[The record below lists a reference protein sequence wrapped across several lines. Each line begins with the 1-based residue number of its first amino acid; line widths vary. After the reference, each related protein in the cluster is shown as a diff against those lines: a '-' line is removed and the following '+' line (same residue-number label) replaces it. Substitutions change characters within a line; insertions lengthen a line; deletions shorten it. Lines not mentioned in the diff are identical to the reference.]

1 VIHRA
6 ARVGFARSADAYERS
21 RPGYPDDAIQHLVS
35 HLPAGAR
42 VLDLAA
48 GTGKLTRPLIASG
61 LDVVAVEPVPDMRAG
76 LPSRVRTLDG
86 TAEAIPVADGS
97 VDAVTVGQAF
107 HWFDGEKAL
116 DEIHRVLRPR
126 GLLGLIWNRRVED
139 DPVNRRIS
147 ELLAPYRGDAPTHR
161 HDAWRSVFQRT
172 ALFYPLE
179 ERVFAN
185 EQVLDAQGFEDRIG
199 SISFIA
205 ALGHEERARVLERAR
220 SLVGDGTVVVPYRC
234 EVQVCRAR

>member
-21 RPGYPDDAIQHLVS
+21 RPGYPDEAIRHLVS
-35 HLPAGAR
+35 HLTARAR

-48 GTGKLTRPLIASG
+48 GTGKLTRPLVASG
-61 LDVVAVEPVPDMRAG
+61 LNVVAVEPVPDMRAG
-76 LPSRVRTLDG
+76 LPDAVRALDG
-86 TAEAIPVADGS
+86 TAEAIPLADGS

-116 DEIHRVLRPR
+116 EEISRVLRRR
-126 GLLGLIWNRRVED
+126 GTLGLIWNRRVED
-139 DPVNRRIS
+139 DAVNRRIT

-161 HDAWRSVFQRT
+161 HDAWRSVFERT
-172 ALFYPLE
+172 TLFEPLD

-185 EQVLDAQGFEDRIG
+185 EQVLDAQGLGGRIG

-205 ALGHEERARVLERAR
+205 ALGYEERSRVLDRAR
-220 SLVGDGTVVVPYRC
+220 SLAGEGTVVVPYRC